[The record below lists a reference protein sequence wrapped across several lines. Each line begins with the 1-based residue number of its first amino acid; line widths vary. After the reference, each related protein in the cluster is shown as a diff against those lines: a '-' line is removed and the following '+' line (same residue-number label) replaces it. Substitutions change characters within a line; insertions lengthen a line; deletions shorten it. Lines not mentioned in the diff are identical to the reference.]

1 MYVILFGPPGAGK
14 GTQAAVLA
22 EKTGLV
28 HITTG
33 ELFREA
39 IRKETELGKQAKPY
53 YDRGDL
59 VPDALT
65 IGMLLERLAEED
77 CVRGCLLDGFP
88 RTLDQA
94 SALDEALARQEQA
107 IDKVLSIE
115 VPEDEL
121 LGRLAGRWMCR
132 RCGDVYHQQSRV
144 PKVEGRCDR
153 CGGELYQRDDDKP
166 EAVRRRL
173 EVYSRQ
179 TAPLI
184 DYYRGQSKLVAVDGH
199 RSVEDVNGELLAALE
214 DSWEGAHA

>member
-1 MYVILFGPPGAGK
+1 LYVILFGPPGAGK
-14 GTQAAVLA
+14 GTQAAILA

-39 IRKETELGKQAKPY
+39 IRKETELGRQAKPY

-77 CVRGCLLDGFP
+77 AVHGCLLDGFP
-88 RTLDQA
+88 RTLEQA
-94 SALDEALARQEQA
+94 TALDDALSGQGQA
-107 IDKVLSIE
+107 IDKVLCIQ

-121 LGRLAGRWMCR
+121 LGRLAGRWTCR
-132 RCGDVYHQQSRV
+132 GCGDVYHRQSRW

-153 CGGELYQRDDDKP
+153 CGGELYQRDDDQP

-184 DYYRGQSKLVAVDGH
+184 DYYRGQGKLVEVDGY
-199 RSVEDVNGELLAALE
+199 RSVDEVSGELQAALKE
-214 DSWEGAHA
+214 L

>member
-1 MYVILFGPPGAGK
+1 MILFGPPGAGK
-14 GTQAAVLA
+14 GTQAAILA

-77 CVRGCLLDGFP
+77 AVHGCLLDGFP
-88 RTLDQA
+88 RTLEQAKALDQA
-94 SALDEALARQEQA
+94 LVEQGQA
-107 IDKVLSIE
+107 IDKVLCIQ

-121 LGRLAGRWMCR
+121 LGRLAGRWTCR
-132 RCGDVYHQQSRV
+132 GCGDVYHRQSRW

-153 CGGELYQRDDDKP
+153 CGGELYQRDDDQP
-166 EAVRRRL
+166 ESVRRRL

-184 DYYRGQSKLVAVDGH
+184 DYYRGQGKLVELDGY
-199 RSVEDVNGELLAALE
+199 RSGEEVSGELQAALK
-214 DSWEGAHA
+214 DA

>member
-1 MYVILFGPPGAGK
+1 MILFGPPGAGK
-14 GTQAAVLA
+14 GTQAAILA

-39 IRKETELGKQAKPY
+39 IRKETELGRQAKPY

-77 CVRGCLLDGFP
+77 AVHGCLLDGFP
-88 RTLDQA
+88 RTLEQA
-94 SALDEALARQEQA
+94 TALDEALVGQGQA
-107 IDKVLSIE
+107 IDKVLCIQ

-121 LGRLAGRWMCR
+121 LGRLAGRWTCR
-132 RCGDVYHQQSRV
+132 GCGDVYHRQSRW

-153 CGGELYQRDDDKP
+153 CGGELYQRDDDQP

-184 DYYRGQSKLVAVDGH
+184 DYYRGQGKLVEVDGY
-199 RSVEDVNGELLAALE
+199 RSVDEVSGELQAALKE
-214 DSWEGAHA
+214 L

>member
-1 MYVILFGPPGAGK
+1 LYVILFGPPGAGK
-14 GTQAAVLA
+14 GTQAAILA
-22 EKTGLV
+22 EKTGLA

-39 IRKETELGKQAKPY
+39 IRKETQLGKQAKPY

-65 IGMLLERLAEED
+65 IGMLLERLEEED

-94 SALDEALARQEQA
+94 QALDDALGGQGQA
-107 IDKVLSIE
+107 IDKVLCIQ

-121 LGRLAGRWMCR
+121 LSRLAGRWTCR
-132 RCGDVYHQQSRV
+132 QCGDVYHRQSRW

-153 CGGELYQRDDDKP
+153 CGGELYQRDDDQP

-184 DYYRGQSKLVAVDGH
+184 DYYRRQGKLAEVDGY
-199 RSVEDVNGELLAALE
+199 RSVDQVSRELLAALS
-214 DSWEGAHA
+214 DS

>member
-1 MYVILFGPPGAGK
+1 LYVILFGPPGAGK
-14 GTQAAVLA
+14 GTQAAILA

-65 IGMLLERLAEED
+65 IGMLLERLAEKD
-77 CVRGCLLDGFP
+77 SARGCLLDGFP
-88 RTLDQA
+88 RTLEQA
-94 SALDEALARQEQA
+94 KALDEALVAQSQG
-107 IDKVLSIE
+107 IDKVLCIQ
-115 VPEDEL
+115 VPEQEL
-121 LGRLAGRWMCR
+121 LSRLAGRWTCR
-132 RCGDVYHQQSRV
+132 GCGDVYHRQSRW

-153 CGGELYQRDDDKP
+153 CGGELYQRDDDQP
-166 EAVRRRL
+166 QSVRRRL

-184 DYYRGQSKLVAVDGH
+184 DYYRNQGKLVEVDGN
-199 RSVEDVNGELLAALE
+199 RSVDEVNGDLQAALK
-214 DSWEGAHA
+214 DV